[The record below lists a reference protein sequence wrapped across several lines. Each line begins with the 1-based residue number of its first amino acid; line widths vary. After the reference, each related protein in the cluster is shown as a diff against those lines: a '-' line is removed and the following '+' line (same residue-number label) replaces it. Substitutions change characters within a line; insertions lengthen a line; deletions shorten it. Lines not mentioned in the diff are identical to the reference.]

1 MLSSVGIPVIMVS
14 DIDKSTEFY
23 RDILG
28 FPVKVETPD
37 WVEFELPEGGLA
49 LHAGAEPSPESSPRH
64 AGRVSFS
71 LQVEDLGATFESLR
85 EKGVE
90 FIMGPT
96 KQDFGAS
103 MAVFQDPDGV
113 SWHLVQPEA

>member
-1 MLSSVGIPVIMVS
+1 MLSNVGIPVIMVA
-14 DIDKSTEFY
+14 DIDRSTEFY
-23 RDILG
+23 RDVLG

-37 WVEFELPEGGLA
+37 WVEFELSDGGLA
-49 LHAGAEPSPESSPRH
+49 LHGGAEKPEATGPRY

-71 LQVEDLGATFESLR
+71 LKVEDLDRTFETLR

-96 KQDFGAS
+96 KQDFGAT

-113 SWHLVQPEA
+113 SWHLVQSDS